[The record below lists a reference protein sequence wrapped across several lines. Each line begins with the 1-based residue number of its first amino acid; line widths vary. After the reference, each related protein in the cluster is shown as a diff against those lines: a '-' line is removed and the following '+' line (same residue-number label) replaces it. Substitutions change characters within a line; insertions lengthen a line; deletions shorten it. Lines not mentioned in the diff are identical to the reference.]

1 MKPALPIASLL
12 LIAST
17 ASAQL
22 SVLPQVGVENTA
34 TSFSVNDFRYK
45 PLTTQLSPK
54 ASVRLDY
61 RFKGGHGP
69 FAGVATSPA
78 LVAVNFADPATIKDN
93 FTSAT
98 KGLQLRVESGYQYTS
113 PAIFFKKKPAATA
126 KNSKPSISTQR
137 HTYSS
142 PSNNSNSYRQGRC
155 GGSSTYRSSHG
166 SRENTITIVRVKA
179 KPDNRMN
186 MRIQP
191 SAGIAYRPA
200 TGSTLE
206 KNASNYTYNA
216 GNWNTS
222 FISGLGLEFGRGS
235 QRLLNV
241 GVHHAKS
248 LGNQSET
255 LTSDLNTKATTNLRS
270 SASSWGL
277 TVGVPFTLS
286 KKKAPVKVVE
296 VIRQYN
302 REKSDESRKCGSY
315 QSRCTRK
322 I

>member
-1 MKPALPIASLL
+1 
-12 LIAST
+12 
-17 ASAQL
+17 
-22 SVLPQVGVENTA
+22 
-34 TSFSVNDFRYK
+34 
-45 PLTTQLSPK
+45 
-54 ASVRLDY
+54 VRIDY

-78 LVAVNFADPATIKDN
+78 LVAVNFTDPAAIKDN

-113 PAIFFKKKPAATA
+113 PAIFFKKKAASTG

-142 PSNNSNSYRQGRC
+142 PNNSYNSYRQGRC
-155 GGSSTYRSSHG
+155 GSSSTYKSGHG

-200 TGSTLE
+200 TGNTLE
-206 KNASNYTYNA
+206 KTPAGYTYNA
-216 GNWNTS
+216 ANWNTS
-222 FISGLGLEFGRGS
+222 FISGVGFEFGKGT
-235 QRLLNV
+235 QRLLTL

-248 LGNQSET
+248 LGNESET
-255 LTSDLNTKATTNLRS
+255 LTSDLNTKATTNLKS
-270 SASSWGL
+270 TASSWGL

-302 REKSDESRKCGSY
+302 REKSENPKCGSY
-315 QSRCTRK
+315 EGRCTRK